1 MIRRE
6 HTGDM
11 TALRR
16 LAIAAAILTLTTACS
31 STKTTA
37 PLTISVCGTVFSTG
51 GVTPTVTTLSSPASG
66 SEIGLAPTHSL
77 VPPLQQSAA
86 IPAVARYLRTS
97 SSCTDGAV
105 VTISPIANARLYGIA
120 YSTNR
125 KISAIVLTVLG
136 GPVTV
141 SAWQGDRLTGTE
153 KLSPAG

>member
-1 MIRRE
+1 
-6 HTGDM
+6 M
-11 TALRR
+11 TAFRR
-16 LAIAAAILTLTTACS
+16 LAIAATVLTLTTACS
-31 STKTTA
+31 STKATV

-51 GVTPTVTTLSSPASG
+51 GGAPTITTLTSPTGGSG
-66 SEIGLAPTHSL
+66 GEIGLAPTHSL

-86 IPAVARYLRTS
+86 IPAVARYIRTS
-97 SSCTDGAV
+97 SSCADGAV
-105 VTISPIANARLYGIA
+105 VTISPIADARLYGVA

-141 SAWQGDRLTGTE
+141 SAWQGDRLTGLE